1 MYLWVSHEGGPVFKV
16 KVSSTLSSPSILHVV
31 EKEKI
36 FILWTKPFYTLD
48 VSVDLIHEPPDGN
61 RKSVYRGYNL

>member
-1 MYLWVSHEGGPVFKV
+1 MWWKKDRKFLFCGP
-16 KVSSTLSSPSILHVV
+16 
-31 EKEKI
+31 
-36 FILWTKPFYTLD
+36 KPFYTMS